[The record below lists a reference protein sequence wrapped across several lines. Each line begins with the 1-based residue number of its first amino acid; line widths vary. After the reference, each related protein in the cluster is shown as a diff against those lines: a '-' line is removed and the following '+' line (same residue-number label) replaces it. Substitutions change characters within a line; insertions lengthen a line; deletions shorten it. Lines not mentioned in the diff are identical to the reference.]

1 MPDHASERPKS
12 RSLKPLQAL
21 WPYLRQYK
29 RTLLFAAIALVIASG
44 AMLVLPI
51 AFKGV
56 IDQGMV
62 VRDRATLDTYFVAFL
77 AAAVAFGVFA
87 ALRFYLVTWLGER
100 VVADLRSAVYARVI
114 RMDPAFFEVTK
125 TGEVLSRL
133 TTDTTL
139 IQSLSGI
146 GLSILLRSTV
156 SFLGSLVLL
165 LLTSLKLAL
174 IIFALIP
181 TVLLPMLLFGRRVR
195 RLSRDSQDRIADTSG
210 LAGETLNAIQTVQ
223 AFTLEELHGRR
234 YDEMVEKSFATAVQR
249 TRVRGWLMAL
259 AILATF

>member
-1 MPDHASERPKS
+1 M
-12 RSLKPLQAL
+12 
-21 WPYLRQYK
+21 
-29 RTLLFAAIALVIASG
+29 
-44 AMLVLPI
+44 
-51 AFKGV
+51 
-56 IDQGMV
+56 
-62 VRDRATLDTYFVAFL
+62 
-77 AAAVAFGVFA
+77 
-87 ALRFYLVTWLGER
+87 YLVNWIGER

-195 RLSRDSQDRIADTSG
+195 RLSRDSQDRVADTSG

-223 AFTLEELHGRR
+223 AFTLEELQGSR
-234 YDEMVEKSFATAVQR
+234 YDAAVEESFQHGHPPHARAGLADRVCHHDHVLGGHAGAVAGR
-249 TRVRGWLMAL
+249 AL
-259 AILATF
+259 GA

>member
-1 MPDHASERPKS
+1 VNETTERPKAKTL
-12 RSLKPLQAL
+12 RPLVALLPFLAPYRGRMLVAVAALGIAAAAMLALPQAL
-21 WPYLRQYK
+21 K
-29 RTLLFAAIALVIASG
+29 NVIDKGFSASNAAAI
-44 AMLVLPI
+44 
-51 AFKGV
+51 
-56 IDQGMV
+56 
-62 VRDRATLDTYFVAFL
+62 DRYFFWLL
-77 AAAVAFGVFA
+77 AAAAVFA
-87 ALRFYLVTWLGER
+87 AFASLRMYLVNWIGER
-100 VVADLRSAVYARVI
+100 VVADLRSAVYRRVL

-156 SFLGSLVLL
+156 SFIGSLVLL

-181 TVLLPMLLFGRRVR
+181 TVLAPMLIFGRRVR
-195 RLSRDSQDRIADTSG
+195 KLSRASQDRVADTSG

-223 AFTLEELHGRR
+223 AFTLEELHGER
-234 YDEMVEKSFATAVQR
+234 YDTAVEESFVTAIRR
-249 TRVRGWLMAL
+249 TRVRA
-259 AILATF
+259 

>member
-1 MPDHASERPKS
+1 MLALP
-12 RSLKPLQAL
+12 QAL
-21 WPYLRQYK
+21 K
-29 RTLLFAAIALVIASG
+29 N
-44 AMLVLPI
+44 
-51 AFKGV
+51 V
-56 IDQGMV
+56 IDQGFSAANAAAI
-62 VRDRATLDTYFVAFL
+62 DRYFLLLLL
-77 AAAVAFGVFA
+77 AAAVFA
-87 ALRFYLVTWLGER
+87 AFASLRFYLVNWIGER
-100 VVADLRSAVYARVI
+100 VVADMRSAVYQRVI

-156 SFLGSLVLL
+156 SFVGSLVLL

-195 RLSRDSQDRIADTSG
+195 RLSRDSQDRVADTSG

-234 YDEMVEKSFATAVQR
+234 YDAAVEESFDTAHPPHAR
-249 TRVRGWLMAL
+249 ARLADRGGHHDRVLGGHAGAVAGRAL
-259 AILATF
+259 GAGRHDDGR